1 QLRRCDGR
9 VPEPDGADHAGRAL
23 HRDGHRRGRLQHRRA
38 ARQPRHLRPL
48 PRHPLLLRRDP
59 GRLAGAQPQLGGRVL
74 PALVQLPRHQAPPAA
89 QRVLPRPLPL
99 QLHRRPHG
107 AAAAPLHRHRQPALG
122 LGLPPQRGHLPALH
136 RGDRGAV
143 RGRPRGRAAQDR
155 LHQRLRVLRPR
166 PDGRADADAMTETG
180 GVGLVVEP
188 KREWSRQVAI
198 VGVGETDFG
207 ADYKAA
213 RAQAPGYEAPD
224 AASLALRAFERAL
237 TDAGLQR
244 EDVDGLSVSLIY
256 GGAEPA
262 EMAQVLGITP
272 RFITRG
278 GGIMAGTIPAA
289 VAALMSGQC
298 DTIALVYAAASRAI
312 GRRFGGATY
321 TNAGPVSYYYYH
333 PWGWSSQAAH
343 WALIFRYYM
352 NTHGATEADLGAVA
366 MTLRRHASIND
377 NAIMRTP
384 LSIEDYLGSRY
395 IVSPLHL
402 FDMCLV
408 NDGGLC
414 IILRRRDMAEALRH
428 TPVLVAGWGHAE
440 IHRRK
445 LHHLV
450 RERLRPQ
457 FAEAGEQAFAMAG
470 LGRDDMQHFQGY

>member
-1 QLRRCDGR
+1 
-9 VPEPDGADHAGRAL
+9 
-23 HRDGHRRGRLQHRRA
+23 
-38 ARQPRHLRPL
+38 
-48 PRHPLLLRRDP
+48 
-59 GRLAGAQPQLGGRVL
+59 
-74 PALVQLPRHQAPPAA
+74 
-89 QRVLPRPLPL
+89 
-99 QLHRRPHG
+99 
-107 AAAAPLHRHRQPALG
+107 
-122 LGLPPQRGHLPALH
+122 
-136 RGDRGAV
+136 
-143 RGRPRGRAAQDR
+143 
-155 LHQRLRVLRPR
+155 
-166 PDGRADADAMTETG
+166 MTETG

-470 LGRDDMQHFQGY
+470 LGRDDMQHFQGYDASSIHLVQQLEGYGFAGTGEGLEFFKAGHASLGGRLPVNTSGGLLSEAYMHGWNHIVEATRQLRHEAAGHQIEGIETSFFSMATTQEVDPVILVRGA

>member
-1 QLRRCDGR
+1 
-9 VPEPDGADHAGRAL
+9 
-23 HRDGHRRGRLQHRRA
+23 
-38 ARQPRHLRPL
+38 
-48 PRHPLLLRRDP
+48 
-59 GRLAGAQPQLGGRVL
+59 
-74 PALVQLPRHQAPPAA
+74 
-89 QRVLPRPLPL
+89 
-99 QLHRRPHG
+99 
-107 AAAAPLHRHRQPALG
+107 
-122 LGLPPQRGHLPALH
+122 
-136 RGDRGAV
+136 
-143 RGRPRGRAAQDR
+143 
-155 LHQRLRVLRPR
+155 
-166 PDGRADADAMTETG
+166 MTETG

-384 LSIEDYLGSRY
+384 LSIDDYLGSRY

-470 LGRDDMQHFQGY
+470 LGRDDMQHFQGYDASSIHLVQQLEGYGFAGTGEGLEFFKAGHASLGGSLPVNTSGGLLSEAYMHGWNHIVEATRQLRHEAAGHQIEGIETSFFSMATTQEVDPVILVRGA